1 MACDRQSLPL
11 AIPQLLDQLPGM
23 VYRCRN
29 EPDWPMVFV
38 SAGCQ
43 AVTGRDA
50 EALLSGKVSYAQLI
64 VADDRARVW
73 ATIQDAL
80 VRHERFELVYRI
92 VRADGETRWVWERGW
107 GVWRASGNEAD
118 ALEGFVTDITEQKR
132 VEHALRETESIWRAL
147 LEAPGESVFMI
158 RPDGEVIAA
167 SQVTASR
174 LGARNGSLV
183 GRCIYDLIPAE
194 LAASRRRFIDE
205 VVRSGKAVCFS
216 DEREGLCLEN
226 HVYPIADDAGRVTRL
241 AIYARDITRERLR
254 EVEYEAMVKTSMEG
268 FHVVDL
274 QGRIV
279 DVNDAFC
286 RMLGHERDTLLRMS
300 LADIDL
306 DHSCEQVDAHIRRL
320 VEEGSERFETRHR
333 HADGSAIDVEISVH
347 HLPVAG
353 GRLVC
358 FSRDVRE
365 RKRMQQELEKRGN
378 TDALT
383 GLFNRRHFF
392 GLAQAEFERY
402 RRNPAANPI
411 AAIMVDLDHFKAVND
426 DRGHLVGDLVLQE
439 VARSLRDGIRIND
452 LLCRY
457 GGEEFAVLL
466 LQTRLDAAIALAQRL
481 RERIAEGRVATERGD
496 VTITASFGVAALE
509 FGRAHSLEALLDC
522 ADRMLYAAKRAGRN
536 RVRACSHDEP
546 RASGAS

>member
-1 MACDRQSLPL
+1 
-11 AIPQLLDQLPGM
+11 
-23 VYRCRN
+23 
-29 EPDWPMVFV
+29 MVFV
-38 SAGCQ
+38 SAGCR
-43 AVTGRDA
+43 ALTGHDV
-50 EALLSGKVSYAQLI
+50 EALLSGQVSYAQLI
-64 VADDRARVW
+64 VDEDRAVVW
-73 ATIQDAL
+73 SVIQDAL

-107 GVWRASGNEAD
+107 GVWQEAGKEAE

-132 VEHALRETESIWRAL
+132 VEHALRETEAIWRAL

-167 SQVTASR
+167 SHVTARR
-174 LGARNGSLV
+174 LGVHDDALV

-194 LAASRRRFIDE
+194 LAAARRRHIDE
-205 VVRSGKAVCFS
+205 VVQSGKAVCFS
-216 DEREGLCLEN
+216 DARNGLYLEN
-226 HVYPIADDAGRVTRL
+226 HVYPITDDTGRVTRL
-241 AIYARDITRERLR
+241 AIYARDITRERMR

-274 QGRIV
+274 QGRIL

-286 RMLGHERDTLLRMS
+286 RMLGYNRETLLTKS
-300 LADIDL
+300 LSDIDA
-306 DHSCEQVDAHIRRL
+306 DQSSEQIGAHIRRL
-320 VEEGSERFETRHR
+320 VAQGSERFETRHR

-347 HLPVAG
+347 HVPAEE

-402 RRNPAANPI
+402 RRHPAANPI

-426 DRGHLVGDLVLQE
+426 SRGHLVGDLVLQE
-439 VARSLRDGIRIND
+439 VARCLRDEIRLSD

-466 LQTRLDAAIALAQRL
+466 PQTRLDAAIALAQRL
-481 RERIAEGRVATERGD
+481 RERIAAGRVATEGGD

-509 FGRAHSLEALLDC
+509 SGHVSTLESLLDC

-536 RVRACSHDEP
+536 RVRACSLDDP
-546 RASGAS
+546 RPAGPR

>member
-1 MACDRQSLPL
+1 MACDQQGLPL

-29 EPDWPMVFV
+29 HPDWPMVFV
-38 SAGCQ
+38 SAGCMDL
-43 AVTGRDA
+43 TGHDA
-50 EALLSGKVSYAQLI
+50 AALCSGVVAYARMI
-64 VADDRARVW
+64 VAEDRDRVW
-73 ATIQDAL
+73 STIQQAL
-80 VRHERFELVYRI
+80 GQRTRFELVYRI
-92 VRADGETRWVWERGW
+92 VRADGAMRWVWERGW
-107 GVWRASGNEAD
+107 GVWRAGAEQAD
-118 ALEGFVTDITEQKR
+118 ALEGFITDITAHKTVEQ
-132 VEHALRETESIWRAL
+132 ALRETEATWRAL

-158 RPDGEVIAA
+158 RPDGEVLAA
-167 SQVTASR
+167 SRVSAMR
-174 LGARNGSLV
+174 LGRGEDALV

-194 LAASRRRFIDE
+194 LAAVRRRHVDE
-205 VVRSGKAVCFS
+205 AVRSGKPVCFT

-226 HVYPIADDAGRVTRL
+226 RVYPIADDAGRVTRL
-241 AIYARDITRERLR
+241 AIYGRDITLERMREI
-254 EVEYEAMVKTSMEG
+254 EYEAMVKSSMEG

-279 DVNDAFC
+279 DVNEAFC
-286 RMLGHERDTLLRMS
+286 RMLGRDRQTLLGMS

-306 DHSCEQVDAHIRRL
+306 DQTQEQLGTHIRTL
-320 VEEGSERFETRHR
+320 VARGSERFETRHR
-333 HADGSAIDVEISVH
+333 HADGSVIDVEISVH
-347 HLPVAG
+347 HVSAAG

-365 RKRMQQELEKRGN
+365 RKRMQEELERRGN

-402 RRNPAANPI
+402 RRHPEANPI

-426 DRGHLVGDLVLQE
+426 TRGHLVGDLVLQE
-439 VARSLRDGIRIND
+439 VARCLRDGIRLTD

-466 LQTRLDAAIALAQRL
+466 PQTRLDAATALAQRL
-481 RERIAEGRVATERGD
+481 RERIAAGCVATESGE
-496 VTITASFGVAALE
+496 VSITASFGVAAL
-509 FGRAHSLEALLDC
+509 GASQVTTLEGMLDC

-536 RVRACSHDEP
+536 CVRACSLDDP
-546 RASGAS
+546 LPTGPL